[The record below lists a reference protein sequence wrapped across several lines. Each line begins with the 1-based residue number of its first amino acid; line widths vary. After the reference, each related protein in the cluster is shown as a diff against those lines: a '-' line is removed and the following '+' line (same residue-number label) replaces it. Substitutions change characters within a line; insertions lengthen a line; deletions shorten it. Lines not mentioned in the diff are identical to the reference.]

1 MKELYAE
8 YIGKPGVY
16 LGLLD
21 IALLAFHSKS
31 DVAILYYGS
40 ENQNPRRLVDL
51 LSAFLE
57 QSDCDNVDL
66 ASVFPM
72 PDSALHGDRWYM
84 IACRAD
90 WRHATQVNECN
101 HWVPAFHKDDMNEA
115 KWNLHKATL
124 EAQLAA
130 EIERTAKELAKLAQS
145 SEQLEEDE
153 GVAESLSAQWVSLEQ
168 KQAFLNA
175 MHSRDLSPDFVPA
188 DGNCGIWSFL
198 ALNAREPGT
207 TLSKSEMKEVRKESW
222 HPFCREGWDSDC
234 PFLSLS
240 TNWAPMI
247 TIDYH

>member
-234 PFLSLS
+234 PFLSIS

>member
-21 IALLAFHSKS
+21 LALLALHSKS

-72 PDSALHGDRWYM
+72 PDSALHGDLWYM

-90 WRHATQVNECN
+90 W
-101 HWVPAFHKDDMNEA
+101 
-115 KWNLHKATL
+115 
-124 EAQLAA
+124 
-130 EIERTAKELAKLAQS
+130 
-145 SEQLEEDE
+145 
-153 GVAESLSAQWVSLEQ
+153 
-168 KQAFLNA
+168 
-175 MHSRDLSPDFVPA
+175 
-188 DGNCGIWSFL
+188 
-198 ALNAREPGT
+198 
-207 TLSKSEMKEVRKESW
+207 
-222 HPFCREGWDSDC
+222 
-234 PFLSLS
+234 
-240 TNWAPMI
+240 
-247 TIDYH
+247 